1 MNIEWFTFKLQTVC
15 FTFKGM
21 CNNPSLPHKYIFV
34 FPSVCNSQTITFWK
48 WHPSFLLQFYNKKNS
63 KTQFHRDI
71 TWEVEQFETFQIVLF
86 SPEIDFAIRNVFVVI
101 LFIFEKRTWNPICL
115 NMVENKKQETHLSSD
130 NILLWILSFGL
141 FSDLILLLFPVFSFW
156 CIHMNTE

>member
-1 MNIEWFTFKLQTVC
+1 
-15 FTFKGM
+15 M

-48 WHPSFLLQFYNKKNS
+48 KHPSFLLQVYNKKNS

-71 TWEVEQFETFQIVLF
+71 AWEVKQFETFQIVLF
-86 SPEIDFAIRNVFVVI
+86 SSEIDFAIRCVFVVI
-101 LFIFEKRTWNPICL
+101 LFIFEKCTWNPIFL

-130 NILLWILSFGL
+130 NILLWILFGL
-141 FSDLILLLFPVFSFW
+141 LSDLILLLFPVFSFW
-156 CIHMNTE
+156 YMHIHT